1 MSVKINIENINSIE
15 NYNKLLSKNFDIIK
29 ADNNNFGKILDNKI
43 EDNITFKG
51 LEGGISNDIGIENEG
66 LSQRDDNSASEVYKF
81 ANKVSSSLESSLIEV
96 NNKQIDSENAVKTY
110 ASGGDISVHEVMIA
124 SEKASLAMQMSLQ
137 LRNKILQAY
146 NEINQIRV

>member
-1 MSVKINIENINSIE
+1 MSVKINIDSINAIE
-15 NYNKLLSKNFDIIK
+15 NYNKLLNKSFDSIK
-29 ADNNNFGKILDNKI
+29 VGNNNFGEILDNKI
-43 EDNITFKG
+43 EDNITFRG
-51 LEGGISNDIGIENEG
+51 LQGGISNDIGIENEK
-66 LSQRDDNSASEVYKF
+66 LSQSDNNSKSEVCKF
-81 ANKVSSSLESSLIEV
+81 ANKVSSSLESSLIEI

-146 NEINQIRV
+146 NEINQIKV

>member
-1 MSVKINIENINSIE
+1 MSVKINIDSINSIE
-15 NYNKLLSKNFDIIK
+15 NYNKLLSKNFDSIK
-29 ADNNNFGKILDNKI
+29 VGNNNFGEILDNKI
-43 EDNITFKG
+43 EDNITFRG
-51 LEGGISNDIGIENEG
+51 LEGRISNDIGIENEK
-66 LSQRDDNSASEVYKF
+66 LSQSDNNSTSEVYKF

-146 NEINQIRV
+146 NEINQIKV

>member
-1 MSVKINIENINSIE
+1 MSVKINIDSINAIE
-15 NYNKLLSKNFDIIK
+15 NYNKLLNKSFDSIK
-29 ADNNNFGKILDNKI
+29 VGNNNFGEILDNKI
-43 EDNITFKG
+43 EDNITFRG
-51 LEGGISNDIGIENEG
+51 LQGGISNDIGIENEK
-66 LSQRDDNSASEVYKF
+66 LSQSDNNGKSEVCKF

-146 NEINQIRV
+146 NEINQIKV